1 MGAGTVSV
9 ASKQDRFRP
18 PRQARSRATLERV
31 LNAGVEILEEG
42 DWEAFTT
49 AEVCRRGGVAVGSLY
64 SRFPTKRA
72 LLLAVQERIL
82 ERLEAEERQ
91 IFDEA
96 GWVGVDA
103 HETIERAVREVV
115 DLFRRHQVVLRVL
128 MARGEYEPEVRL
140 HGSASARRLGEDFEH
155 RILARREKFRHPDPA
170 LAVEVATRLL
180 LDTLARRITT
190 PASLQSGIS
199 WDVLAEELVV
209 VVSSYLLN
217 TVGNVR
223 SIN

>member
-1 MGAGTVSV
+1 V
-9 ASKQDRFRP
+9 ASQGDRLRP
-18 PRQARSRATLERV
+18 PRQARSRATLERA
-31 LNAGVEILEEG
+31 LNAGTEILEEG

-82 ERLEAEERQ
+82 ERLEAEEGQ

-96 GWVGVDA
+96 GWAGLDTR
-103 HETIERAVREVV
+103 ETIERAVREVV

-128 MARGEYEPEVRL
+128 MARGEYEPEVKL
-140 HGSASARRLGEDFEH
+140 HGSASARRLGEDFER
-155 RILARREKFRHPDPA
+155 RILARREKFRHPHPV
-170 LAVEVATRLL
+170 LAAKVATRLL

-190 PASLQSGIS
+190 PASLQSELS
-199 WDVLAEELVV
+199 WDELAEELVV

-217 TVGNVR
+217 TAEKVPEGK
-223 SIN
+223 